1 MQKYKRIIFSDH
13 CEERQSQ
20 RGITKQQKLRV
31 LKDPTNEL
39 PAKRAGRRKF
49 WNSGNFLMKLWSIC
63 CRNGHSILGG
73 KNDEKIAEPFN

>member
-1 MQKYKRIIFSDH
+1 MPKYKRIIFSDH

-49 WNSGNFLMKLWSIC
+49 WKKVDGTKLVVLVKEDKNAEKAIVITSYWRGN
-63 CRNGHSILGG
+63 
-73 KNDEKIAEPFN
+73 